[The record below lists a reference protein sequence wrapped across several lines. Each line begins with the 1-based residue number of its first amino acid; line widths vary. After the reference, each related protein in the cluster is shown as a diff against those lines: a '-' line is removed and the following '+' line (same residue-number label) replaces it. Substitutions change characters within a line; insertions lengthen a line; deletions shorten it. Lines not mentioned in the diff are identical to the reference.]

1 MLLQTGAKTSPRH
14 YPRRPPLI
22 PLWGGGQIRT
32 PACVSSRKKIVESPR
47 CRSRYRLTSVSYRNR
62 VSAILHSSF
71 NNRVSAIFHFS
82 LFTFHYSLK
91 EATPLCQPRYRL
103 TSVSYRNRVIA
114 IFHSSLFTLHFSL
127 KNVTPILH
135 SSFFILHLEHSSFLI

>member
-1 MLLQTGAKTSPRH
+1 MLLQTGAKRARDPIPKDPLLSPCE
-14 YPRRPPLI
+14 
-22 PLWGGGQIRT
+22 GGGQIRS
-32 PACVSSRKKIVESPR
+32 PACVSSRKKIVGSPL
-47 CRSRYRLTSVSYRNR
+47 CRLRYRLTSVSYRNC

-103 TSVSYRNRVIA
+103 TSVSYRNRVSA
-114 IFHSSLFTLHFSL
+114 IFHYSLFTLHFSL

-135 SSFFILHLEHSSFLI
+135 S